1 MDYRKIAE
9 EIVMYFSKTR
19 AVGHTYLS
27 IKGLKNT
34 DPSIM
39 ITNDTMSSVDIGTTY
54 EISDKSKFITL
65 NQILDGQLRG
75 RNVPITF
82 DNAALYLII
91 SKLLTHIDN
100 LELKLTECEYKLSK
114 EIKLT
119 DQIKDLLQ

>member
-27 IKGLKNT
+27 IKGLKNA

-65 NQILDGQLRG
+65 KQILDGQLRG

-82 DNAALYLII
+82 DNAAIYSIMCGLTVTID
-91 SKLLTHIDN
+91 KLEA
-100 LELKLTECEYKLSK
+100 ELADCKYKLSK

-119 DQIKDLLQ
+119 NQIKDLLQ